1 MKHIVDTSE
10 WLFKEA
16 TPEPS
21 FDGVTFDPEIDGD
34 RLNNALGRVFRLM
47 RDGEWRTLKQIAEQ
61 CGTSEAGASAR
72 LRDLRKDKFSGLGV
86 KAVDSHRVDGGLW
99 EYRVRV

>member
-1 MKHIVDTSE
+1 MKHSVHSDQ
-10 WLFKEA
+10 WLFKEV

-21 FDGVTFDPEIDGD
+21 FDGTTFDHEIDGD
-34 RLNNALGRVFRLM
+34 RLNNALGRVYRLM

-72 LRDLRKDKFSGLGV
+72 LRDLRKEKFASLGV
-86 KAVDSHRVDGGLW
+86 KAVDAHRVDGGLW
-99 EYRVRV
+99 EYRVRI